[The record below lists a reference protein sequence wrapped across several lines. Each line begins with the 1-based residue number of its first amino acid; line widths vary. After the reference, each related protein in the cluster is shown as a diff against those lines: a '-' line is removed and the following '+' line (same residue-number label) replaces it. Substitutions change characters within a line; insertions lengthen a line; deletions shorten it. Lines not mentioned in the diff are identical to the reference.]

1 MITRLC
7 NIIIRKAYLHEYETP
22 PPPFLLLRFI
32 DRYLCS
38 MISYDKSDP
47 ELAAFWVDMA
57 RELFRNLNAL
67 YEQIEAHYADR
78 TLEEGPGAQMA
89 VSTTTLTRVV
99 FG

>member
-1 MITRLC
+1 
-7 NIIIRKAYLHEYETP
+7 
-22 PPPFLLLRFI
+22 
-32 DRYLCS
+32 

-78 TLEEGPGAQMA
+78 TIEEGPGAQMA
-89 VSTTTLTRVV
+89 VSTTTLTRVA